1 MKGVALAPAIAF
13 LGVDG
18 VQKDIKFQ
26 RPPSTGVIVNGE
38 EVATLPFIT
47 EPHKHGNQ
55 TIISAVNMGTENVFA
70 GGKRIARQGDFCDC
84 GHRIITYSSNVK
96 VP

>member
-13 LGVDG
+13 LGGD
-18 VQKDIKFQ
+18 VQNDTKFN

-38 EVATLPFIT
+38 LVATVPFIT
-47 EPHKHGNQ
+47 LPHRHGNQ
-55 TIISAVNMGTENVFA
+55 TIISAVNVGTETVFA
-70 GGKRIARQGDFCDC
+70 GGKSIARQGDACDC
-84 GHRIITYSSNVK
+84 QHKIITYSPNVK

>member
-13 LGVDG
+13 LGGD
-18 VQKDIKFQ
+18 VQNDIRFQ

-38 EVATLPFIT
+38 EVATLPFT
-47 EPHKHGNQ
+47 SQPHRHGNQ
-55 TIISAVNMGTENVFA
+55 TIVSSVNMGTENVFA
-70 GGKRIARQGDFCDC
+70 GGKRIARQGDSCDC
-84 GHRIITYSSNVK
+84 GHQIITYSPNVR